1 MMRIAIEMLFGDR
14 GKYLAMVIGITFAA
28 LIMTQQPSVFVGLM
42 SRTYAFIGDV
52 GLADVWVMDPG
63 VQYVEES
70 KPMRDTALARVRG
83 VDGVGW
89 AVPLYRGLIN
99 ARLPD
104 GNLKTI
110 NLAGLDDATLIGGPP
125 AMIEGTL
132 AELRLADG
140 IILDEEAAQVRLRYR
155 GADGQ
160 MRPLRVG
167 DAIEIN
173 DRRAVVVGIG
183 KSSRDFVLV
192 PKAFTTYSR
201 AMAYAPRQRRQLTYI
216 LVKGRDG
223 VAPAA
228 LARRIEAEIG
238 LQAMERRAFER
249 HTLRYWMENT
259 GIPINFGISV
269 ALGFLV
275 GAAVAGQSFFN
286 FVRENLPQYA
296 ALKAMGL
303 GAGVLVRMVL
313 LQAVVVGAIGYGLGV
328 GLSALFG
335 SQVRDSVLAFLM
347 LPEILAFS
355 ALGVLIIVT
364 LSALLGVREVLR
376 LDPAV
381 VFRA

>member
-1 MMRIAIEMLFGDR
+1 
-14 GKYLAMVIGITFAA
+14 
-28 LIMTQQPSVFVGLM
+28 
-42 SRTYAFIGDV
+42 
-52 GLADVWVMDPG
+52 
-63 VQYVEES
+63 
-70 KPMRDTALARVRG
+70 MRDTALARVRG
-83 VDGVGW
+83 VDGVAW

-104 GNLKTI
+104 GDLKTI

-125 AMIEGTL
+125 VMIEGTL
-132 AELRLADG
+132 ADLRLADG
-140 IILDEEAAQVRLRYR
+140 IILDAEAAEVRLRYR
-155 GADGQ
+155 AADGSLQ
-160 MRPLRVG
+160 PLRVG
-167 DAIEIN
+167 DRIEIN
-173 DRRAVVVGIG
+173 DRRAVIVGIG
-183 KSSRDFVLV
+183 RSSRDFVLV

-201 AMAYAPRQRRQLTYI
+201 AIGYAPRQRRQLTYI
-216 LVKGRDG
+216 LVKARDG
-223 VAPAA
+223 TEPAA

-238 LQAMERRAFER
+238 LQAMASRAFAR

-313 LQAVVVGAIGYGLGV
+313 LQALVVGLIGYGFGV

-335 SQVRDSVLAFLM
+335 TQVRDSVLAFLM
-347 LPEILAFS
+347 LPEILAF
-355 ALGVLIIVT
+355 AAAGVLVIVA
-364 LSALLGVREVLR
+364 LSALLGIREVLR

-381 VFRA
+381 VFRG